1 MRKLALV
8 ITALALI
15 APATATAASW
25 TDSTRPKASWT
36 DSKPAASW
44 TDSKPAASWTDARRP
59 VASWTDGRAQR
70 PLRAPRATR

>member
-8 ITALALI
+8 IGALALI
-15 APATATAASW
+15 APATATAAAW

-44 TDSKPAASWTDARRP
+44 TDARP

-70 PLRAPRATR
+70 PLRVSRAMR